1 MMADDARNLYCSFC
15 GKNQKEVFI
24 LIAGPTQYICDGCVD
39 LCHDIIARKR
49 KEAAQPK
56 APPINLALD
65 FS

>member
-15 GKNQKEVFI
+15 GFI